1 MTISLE
7 SKRNIYKILVNTN
20 TPFVD
25 DDYSGSYTSTNFP
38 FLNSIWNLS
47 DMPSEDSRYTNAEG
61 DIFQHM
67 INNNDWDFDYL
78 FEHRLK
84 LYDDDTIFIKFTE
97 TVISPKYRN
106 NDMEIIGLVIE
117 INNILE
123 KDKLQLSIYEYA
135 ENGFPIY
142 KVFPK
147 EEVEYIPIEIKKNTT
162 IFLVQK
168 YSESIQHIAE
178 KHNEYFLLRE
188 RVWDDY
194 NNKTSFYLY
203 YINSEGTT
211 SFGMVKIMLKDNPIT
226 IDAIPTEFYLLS
238 PEYCSLGQNDNYY
251 IELKNKFPDNFEDI
265 LFAIG
270 DSAIFPSKQEE
281 FENLNA
287 FKNSL
292 IRNDD
297 AERTLRLIKHKL
309 NGRDLSHLFT
319 FDYVFKPKYS
329 NDEISISFNFN
340 NNQILADRIYAIIGK
355 NGTGKTQLLTSL
367 PTNISQNKAEHFH
380 PFVPMFS
387 KMITVSY
394 SIFDRFDIP
403 RKTSRFNYVYCGLKD
418 EKGNVLDERKLV
430 TRFHKTWKKIEGL
443 ERINKWR
450 AILLNFIEPEILN
463 EFLVKRESLT
473 SFHNQF
479 EVSISGFN
487 KIKNYLSSGQNILL
501 YIITEITANIR
512 FDSLL
517 LYDEPE
523 THLHPNAI
531 SQLVNTIYELVEEFQ
546 SFCIIG
552 THSPLIVQELISK
565 NVYVMERVGN
575 VPMIRRIGIES
586 FGENLT
592 TLTEEVFGNKEIP
605 KQYKRIID
613 EQIDDGKSFDE
624 IVSMIQFDDIPLSL
638 NAKLYIKSRLS
649 K

>member
-7 SKRNIYKILVNTN
+7 SKRNIYKILIKTN

-25 DDYSGSYTSTNFP
+25 NDFSSSYTSTNFP

-47 DMPSEDSRYTNAEG
+47 DMQSEDSRYSNAEG

-67 INNNDWDFDYL
+67 INNDDWDFDYL
-78 FEHRLK
+78 FEQRLK
-84 LYDDDTIFIKFTE
+84 LYDDDVIFIKFLE
-97 TVISPKYRN
+97 TVISPLYRI
-106 NDMEIIGLVIE
+106 DDIEIVGLVFE

-142 KVFPK
+142 KIFPK
-147 EEVEYIPIEIKKNTT
+147 EEVEYIPLEIKKNTT
-162 IFLVQK
+162 IFIVQRKSENIQHLTEK
-168 YSESIQHIAE
+168 YS
-178 KHNEYFLLRE
+178 EYFLLRE
-188 RVWDDY
+188 RIWDDY

-203 YINSEGTT
+203 FIDKNGTT
-211 SFGMVKIMLKDNPIT
+211 SFGIVKIMSKDNSFT
-226 IDAIPTEFYLLS
+226 INVIPTEFYLLS
-238 PEYCSLGQNDNYY
+238 PEYCSLGQNDSYY
-251 IELKNKFPDNFEDI
+251 LELKNKFPDSFEDI

-270 DSAIFPSKQEE
+270 DSALFPAKLEE
-281 FENLNA
+281 FENSNA

-297 AERTLRLIKHKL
+297 AERTLRLIKYKL
-309 NGRDLSHLFT
+309 DERDLSHLFMFT
-319 FDYVFKPKYS
+319 YTFKPKYS

-355 NGTGKTQLLTSL
+355 NGTGKTQLLSSL
-367 PTNISQNKAEHFH
+367 PTNISQNKTEHFH

-418 EKGNVLDERKLV
+418 EKGNILDEKKLV

-443 ERINKWR
+443 ERIDKWR
-450 AILLNFIEPEILN
+450 TILLNFIEPEILN
-463 EFLVKRESLT
+463 KFLIKRENIT
-473 SFHNQF
+473 SYHNRF
-479 EVSISGFN
+479 EVNIAGFN
-487 KIKNYLSSGQNILL
+487 KVKDYLSSGQNILL

-552 THSPLIVQELISK
+552 THSPLIVQEKKKK
-565 NVYVMERVGN
+565 NVYIMERNGD
-575 VPMIRRIGIES
+575 VPLIRRIGIES

-613 EQIDDGKSFDE
+613 EQIEYGKSFDD
-624 IVSMIQFDDIPLSL
+624 IVSLIQFDNVPLSL
-638 NAKLYIKSRLS
+638 NAKLYIKSRLN